1 MSLLRRVLKDQ
12 RGASVVEFALVAPA
26 FLMILIGGLYLGMA
40 GLATSSLRYA
50 VEAGA
55 RCAAVNTTV
64 CSSSS
69 AIVAYTAA
77 RYKGSSN
84 NPPTFVSSTA
94 TCGHLV
100 TGTMTFRLSTGIS
113 RIDIPLTARSC
124 FP

>member
-1 MSLLRRVLKDQ
+1 MNVLRRALGDQ

-40 GLATSSLRYA
+40 GLTASSLRYA

-55 RCAAVNTTV
+55 RCASVNTTV
-64 CSSSS
+64 CSSNS
-69 AIVAYTAA
+69 ATQTYAQA
-77 RYKGSSN
+77 RYKGTYTPVFTASS
-84 NPPTFVSSTA
+84 A

-100 TGTMTFRLSTGIS
+100 TGTVTFRLDTGIK